1 MHSKK
6 FIKTERRGLPG
17 GPNESYTRIMGMVST
32 EGYKKDSP
40 DKDNPF
46 NIIPSGN
53 ITMKDVEFPVMGVDN
68 LGNSKM
74 MMPGADY
81 IFPGNAVFEIPA
93 KSGIEIKPENK
104 GKFTR
109 WAKKRGMTV
118 KQAYAKVLANKD
130 KYPPSIVKMANFA
143 RNAAGWKKQEGGE
156 EAPTQMLDEV
166 VVTAPKKKKFFDTT
180 LGKILSY
187 PLKQVDNTIQILGI
201 PGSLIAEGIEGIGG
215 KGDGR
220 FNLKD
225 IIPDFNKNIFQ
236 EGAFGKTPSQVLN
249 VSGVPGFLLDIATD
263 PLTYVGGAGILRN
276 IGTKSAQKAPK
287 VALDMTKLFQR
298 GLTGPPSAMIDAR
311 NIMKVRNQ
319 IDDLLKNN
327 KNLDEP
333 LEMLARGADEID
345 DFLRM
350 RLKTIE
356 PGSKGYT
363 KMNNMHKEFI
373 ERITK
378 DQFGGDLTKF
388 LDQINI
394 NPNTTIDDL
403 AELMSNNRYAEL
415 EGMIGNTINSA
426 AKNMLADGI
435 GDPSS
440 PYYYIAQ
447 NLIKDKGK
455 SLLTNASYSPGVYD
469 DVIPDFAR
477 MRQMDKYGPDYVY
490 AQAKNPEKFPVILT
504 QRVGSKADRQGTIGI
519 GPMFTADPKVLRS
532 VLDHEIG
539 HAFSL
544 GRDTP
549 LAEALRYLKPKPGV
563 SARDPITGNSM
574 AQSLDAVGSGLA
586 GDYKYFTQG
595 NTGFFGMGDE
605 PIAFASGLKRSLID
619 RGLIKGY
626 DDIVTPEILEQAS
639 KSFTKDPAGIVR
651 FVGDKNFIDS
661 SIPPRLP
668 GNIQAQMQEY
678 LSNTRLL
685 DFIDPSEYKKLAEL
699 LNKVPAVAPI
709 AVAPGLLP
717 DQKKGGTVTWKF
729 KGKEYSG
736 TLLPERETST
746 HRYALT
752 HNGKI
757 KSLPKA
763 DMGKHLKVY
772 KEYIDG
778 EFDGLEGLDYA
789 EKIYNKLNRVYRTD
803 AKEANMSTPN
813 YIMTYLV
820 NK

>member
-17 GPNESYTRIMGMVST
+17 GPNETYTRIMGMVST

-53 ITMKDVEFPVMGVDN
+53 ITMKDVEFPVMGIDN
-68 LGNSKM
+68 LGNSEM

-156 EAPTQMLDEV
+156 EIPTQMLDEV
-166 VVTAPKKKKFFDTT
+166 VVTPRSKGRRVLDTVGRVISSLNPLRPLDDAVQL
-180 LGKILSY
+180 LG
-187 PLKQVDNTIQILGI
+187 V
-201 PGSLIAEGIEGIGG
+201 PGSIIAEAIEGIGG
-215 KGDGR
+215 KGDGQ

-225 IIPDFNKNIFQ
+225 IVPNFKKNIFQ
-236 EGAFGKTPSQVLN
+236 EGSFGKTPSQVLD

-263 PLTYVGGAGILRN
+263 PLTYVGGAGIVRN

-287 VALDMTKLFQR
+287 LALDMTKLFQR
-298 GLTGPPSAMIDAR
+298 GLSGPPSAILDAR

-319 IDDLLKNN
+319 VDDLLKNN
-327 KNLDEP
+327 KNLNEP
-333 LEMLARGADEID
+333 LELLAQGADEID

-373 ERITK
+373 ERVTK

-388 LDQINI
+388 LNEIKL

-415 EGMIGNTINSA
+415 EGMIGNTVNSA

-455 SLLTNASYSPGVYD
+455 DLLTNASYYPGVYD
-469 DVIPDFAR
+469 DMIPDLSRIRANQVAESPGGVFR
-477 MRQMDKYGPDYVY
+477 
-490 AQAKNPEKFPVILT
+490 
-504 QRVGSKADRQGTIGI
+504 QRVGSKADKQGTIGI
-519 GPMFTADPKVLRS
+519 GPMFTSDPKVLRS

-549 LAEALRYLKPKPGV
+549 LAEALRYLKPKAGV
-563 SARDPITGNSM
+563 STKNPITGDIT
-574 AQSLDAVGSGLA
+574 AQSSDALQSGLA

-595 NTGFFGMGDE
+595 SSDIFGMGDE

-619 RGLIKGY
+619 RGLIQGY

-651 FVGDKNFIDS
+651 FVGDRNFIDPS
-661 SIPPRLP
+661 VPPRLP
-668 GNIQAQMQEY
+668 GNLRPDMQEY

-685 DFIDPSEYKKLAEL
+685 DFIDPSEYKKLSEL
-699 LNKVPAVAPI
+699 LNKVPALAPI
-709 AVAPGLLP
+709 AVAPALLP

>member
-17 GPNESYTRIMGMVST
+17 GPNETYTRIMGMVST

-53 ITMKDVEFPVMGVDN
+53 ITMKDVEFPVMGIDN
-68 LGNSKM
+68 LGNSEM

-156 EAPTQMLDEV
+156 EIPTQMLDEV
-166 VVTAPKKKKFFDTT
+166 VVTAPKKKGFLDTT
-180 LGKILSY
+180 LGKILTF
-187 PLKQVDNTIQILGI
+187 PLKQLDDAVQILGI
-201 PGSLIAEGIEGIGG
+201 PGSIIAEGIEGIGG

-225 IIPDFNKNIFQ
+225 IIPDFDKNIFQ
-236 EGAFGKTPSQVLN
+236 EGSFGKTPSQVLD
-249 VSGVPGFLLDIATD
+249 VSGVPGFLLDIVTD
-263 PLTYVGGAGILRN
+263 PLTYAGGAGILRN
-276 IGTKSAQKAPK
+276 VGTKSAQKAPK
-287 VALDMTKLFQR
+287 LALDMTKLFQR
-298 GLTGPPSAMIDAR
+298 GLTGPPSAMLDAR

-319 IDDLLKNN
+319 VDDLLKNN
-327 KNLDEP
+327 KNLNEP
-333 LEMLARGADEID
+333 LELLARGADEID
-345 DFLRM
+345 DFIRM

-373 ERITK
+373 EKVTK

-388 LDQINI
+388 LNEINI

-426 AKNMLADGI
+426 AKNILADGI
-435 GDPSS
+435 GDPSN
-440 PYYYIAQ
+440 PYYYIAH
-447 NLIKDKGK
+447 NLIKTEGK
-455 SLLTNASYSPGVYD
+455 DLLTNASYIPNPSGTIDNMIPNLAKVRASQVADGPA
-469 DVIPDFAR
+469 DVFR
-477 MRQMDKYGPDYVY
+477 
-490 AQAKNPEKFPVILT
+490 
-504 QRVGSKADRQGTIGI
+504 QRVGSKADKQGTIGI
-519 GPMFTADPKVLRS
+519 GPMFTSDPKVLRS

-563 SARDPITGNSM
+563 SAKNPITGDIM
-574 AQSLDAVGSGLA
+574 AQSDDAINSGLT
-586 GDYKYFTQG
+586 GDYKYFTSG
-595 NTGFFGMGDE
+595 NPVGNKQIFGFGDE

-619 RGLIKGY
+619 RGLIQGY

-651 FVGDKNFIDS
+651 FVGDRNFIDPS
-661 SIPPRLP
+661 VPPRLP
-668 GNIQAQMQEY
+668 GNFRPDMQQY

-685 DFIDPSEYKKLAEL
+685 DFIDPSEYKKLSEL
-699 LNKVPAVAPI
+699 LNKVPALAPI
-709 AVAPGLLP
+709 AVAPALLP